1 VYNVLAR
8 ERPDLI
14 HTLSQDWPVDG

>member
-1 VYNVLAR
+1 VYNILAK

-14 HTLSQDWPVDG
+14 HTLSQNWPVDG